1 MEVLDIQGP
10 NATTGAVNN
19 QELPHDRGSSTL
31 ADALD
36 NQGSAHDHAPS
47 IENEGTDA
55 EDNLAYLTI
64 ADENLR
70 RAIILEWEQAMCT
83 AKLKEG
89 VCAVCGRYTPV
100 KDLLQVKSSR
110 IRFQLL
116 RNDELPAEVQPISY
130 NRAAYDGALLHP
142 KGLVHKDRRGAIWTC
157 KECRRDLCER
167 DEPRM
172 PLYALANWLY
182 YGHDRLPESVKEA
195 FLSSTTPE
203 RMLISRAR
211 SSRVSFKFSEL
222 KNHRLYGTDPHT
234 SQGCVKGNVA
244 IHPQDAAHLTDV
256 LPPCNDAIRD
266 TLCAVFVGRSQPT
279 MQNIRELS
287 PVLVR
292 KSRVKLMIDFLMA
305 KNPKYAISDTFRGYS
320 QQNMDKLFENGSQG
334 DQSIL
339 CAMEIGHLP
348 TNDAVEGATEGYVP
362 GAEPEEGPD
371 SDLLMENVGY
381 TESDDAVAMNPREM
395 TMEAVNHCLRQRKF
409 IKSQAG
415 SRFIPDFR
423 NPSLLTWLFPHLDP
437 WGIGGF
443 FDERRERQLSLDQ
456 QLKYLLRVEGSLFTK
471 DPNFAFVYYN
481 IRQKKAVFDSVTFQ
495 VSVSQRDRVI
505 EEIMQIK
512 VERLDAL
519 MKAFEANPHYKPSTE
534 EELRIMRLLAKVNAV
549 SHDLPGSNGYKIR
562 LRNQIRGLIYS
573 QGTPTL
579 FITLNPSDRDHPLV
593 RLYAGHE
600 IVIED
605 HMRGEEMS
613 QWKRT
618 KLAARNPAACAKFFD
633 KMITQFIDIVLKFG
647 SDERGLFG

>member
-1 MEVLDIQGP
+1 MGNTVHDPGVSLDHGRNTTRTEAVEDHGGVRDHDPQIERD
-10 NATTGAVNN
+10 AT
-19 QELPHDRGSSTL
+19 ES
-31 ADALD
+31 
-36 NQGSAHDHAPS
+36 
-47 IENEGTDA
+47 
-55 EDNLAYLTI
+55 EDNMAYLTV

-83 AKLKEG
+83 AKLREG

-100 KDLLQVKSSR
+100 NDLLQVKSSR
-110 IRFQLL
+110 IRFELL
-116 RNDELPAEVQPISY
+116 QNNELPPEVQPTSY
-130 NRAAYDGALLHP
+130 NRAAYNGAILHP
-142 KGLVHKDRRGAIWTC
+142 KGLVHTDRRGALWTC
-157 KECRRDLCER
+157 KECRKDLCER
-167 DEPRM
+167 NEPRM
-172 PLYALANWLY
+172 PLFALANWLY
-182 YGHDRLPESVKEA
+182 YGHDRLPEPVKKA
-195 FLSSTTPE
+195 FLSSSTPE
-203 RMLISRAR
+203 RMLVSRAR
-211 SSRVSFKFSEL
+211 SSRVSFKFSQL
-222 KNHRLYGTDPHT
+222 KGHRLYGTDPRT

-256 LPPCNDAIRD
+256 LPPSNDAIRD
-266 TLCAVFVGRSQPT
+266 TLCAVFVGKSQPT
-279 MQNIRELS
+279 RQNIRELS

-292 KSRVKLMIDFLMA
+292 KSQVKTMIDFLMA

-320 QQNMDKLFENGSQG
+320 QQNMDKLFEEGSHD
-334 DQSIL
+334 DQNVL

-348 TNDAVEGATEGYVP
+348 ANDAVEKSTEGYVP
-362 GAEPEEGPD
+362 GVEPEEEPD
-371 SDLLMENVGY
+371 GDLLMENVGY
-381 TESDDAVAMNPREM
+381 TESDDVTAMNPREM
-395 TMEAVNHCLRQRKF
+395 TMEAVDHCLKKRKF

-505 EEIMQIK
+505 EEIMQVNI
-512 VERLDAL
+512 ERLDAL
-519 MKAFEANPHYKPSTE
+519 MKAFEANPHHKPSNE
-534 EELRIMRLLAKVNAV
+534 EDIRIMRLLAKVNV
-549 SHDLPGSNGYKIR
+549 ISHDLPGSNGYKIR

-605 HMRGEEMS
+605 HMRGEELS
-613 QWKRT
+613 QWQRT

-633 KMITQFIDIVLKFG
+633 KMMTQFIDVILKFG
-647 SDERGLFG
+647 RDEKGLFG